1 MSKITDKPAAMMWV
15 KHIFFSLVLISSTWA
30 LPTLA
35 DESQFT
41 EQINVNG
48 KGAVTAIPDKLTV
61 NLYIEEH
68 NLSVSKAKQIVDAK
82 SKRLIDSILQLGIN
96 EQQVQSYQLNIQP
109 HYETLPDRKRKQDG
123 FMVSR
128 TFKIQLNNWDKFD
141 TLIDKSL
148 GLGVTRV
155 GQISTLISN
164 RYELYLQALE
174 KAVEQAKVKAD
185 ILAKQAGRD
194 LGAVIQ
200 ISEQGGYQ
208 HYVAEAMSFKSSG
221 SNSLPGTAEI
231 QASVSVRF
239 KLD

>member
-1 MSKITDKPAAMMWV
+1 MRQITNKRNKMTRVKQLVFSAA
-15 KHIFFSLVLISSTWA
+15 LISLAWA
-30 LPTLA
+30 TPSLA
-35 DESQFT
+35 NTQTVS

-82 SKRLIDSILQLGIN
+82 SKRLINSILQLGIN
-96 EQQVQSYQLNIQP
+96 EQQVQSYQLSIQP
-109 HYETLPDRKRKQDG
+109 HYETLPDHKREQDG

-164 RYELYLQALE
+164 RYDLYLQALE
-174 KAVEQAKVKAD
+174 KAVEQAKVKAA

-208 HYVAEAMSFKSSG
+208 HYVAESMSFKSSS

-231 QASVSVRF
+231 QASVSVSF